1 MPLDASVPPN
11 KISIKYEKPQDLFI
25 HVKIALYIHFKNEEM
40 ALRATK
46 ITPGKKIIVHAV
58 RERLTQPGYHR
69 CPECDTLFSLPVVKS
84 HQIARCPCCNATIRN
99 GRDWTLTR
107 LAAMAMTMLL
117 LMPFAWSEPLLHLD
131 MLGMRIDAN
140 LLQGIWQM
148 NNQGDSIPAAMVLF
162 CTVAAPLVLVLS
174 LAYLWFGNILGMN
187 LRPVLL
193 MLERLK
199 EWIML
204 DIYLVGIGVASIK
217 VQDYAFLQ
225 PGIGLVAFIGLVLLS
240 ILTLIHLNVEQLWD
254 RFYPQRPAQR
264 ADPGLQVCLGCHHTG
279 FADSRGRCRRCHI
292 PLRHRRPYSLQKS
305 WAALIASLIFLFPA
319 NLLPISIVYVNG
331 SRQED
336 TILSGIMSL
345 ASSNIAVAA
354 LVFIASILVPFTKVL
369 VLLTLLISIH
379 FKCEQGLRTRIV
391 LLRIVTWIGRW
402 SMLDLFVISLTMSLI
417 NRDQLLAF
425 TMGPAAFYFG
435 AAVILTILAVE
446 WLDSRLLW
454 DAHESGNAR
463 FTD

>member
-1 MPLDASVPPN
+1 
-11 KISIKYEKPQDLFI
+11 
-25 HVKIALYIHFKNEEM
+25 M
-40 ALRATK
+40 ALRASQ
-46 ITPGKKIIVHAV
+46 ISPGKKLTVHAIGNPLAPV
-58 RERLTQPGYHR
+58 EYHR
-69 CPECDTLFSLPVVKS
+69 CPQCDTLFTLPVVKAS
-84 HQIARCPCCNATIRN
+84 QSAYCPRCDAKIRD
-99 GRDWTLTR
+99 GRDWSLTR
-107 LAAMAMTMLL
+107 LAAMAVTMLL
-117 LMPFAWSEPLLHLD
+117 LMPFAWSEPLLRLHL
-131 MLGMRIDAN
+131 LGVRIDAN

-148 NNQGDSIPAAMVLF
+148 TDQGDPIPAAMVLF
-162 CTVAAPLVLVLS
+162 CSVGAPLVLVIAI
-174 LAYLWFGNILGMN
+174 AYLWLGNILGMN

-193 MLERLK
+193 MLEKLK
-199 EWIML
+199 EWVML
-204 DIYLVGIGVASIK
+204 DIYLVGVGVASIK

-225 PGIGLVAFIGLVLLS
+225 PGVGLIAFISLVLLS

-292 PLRHRRPYSLQKS
+292 PLRHRRANSLQKC
-305 WAALIASLIFLFPA
+305 WAALIASIILLLPA
-319 NLLPISIVYVNG
+319 NLLPISIIYVNG
-331 SRQED
+331 ARQED
-336 TILSGIMSL
+336 TILSGIISL
-345 ASSNIAVAA
+345 GSSNIPVAA
-354 LVFIASILVPFTKVL
+354 VVFIASILVPFTKVL
-369 VLLTLLISIH
+369 VMLTLLLSIH
-379 FKCEQGLRTRIV
+379 FKCEQGLRTRIL
-391 LLRIVTWIGRW
+391 LLRFVTWIGRW
-402 SMLDLFVISLTMSLI
+402 SMLDLFVISLMMSLI